1 MKKIAILYFLI
12 ITLSITKN
20 LNAQSTIEWSK
31 DRKLMWSDFKA
42 IPNEEI
48 LGYALTAYKI
58 EIIPSNVL
66 VDLNDNVQNYE
77 SLTVVANFYSEHSW
91 VYEKND
97 YLLLHEQLH
106 FDIAGLY
113 AYKMR
118 IEFERLKKQKDANF
132 DSYFE
137 VHQKLW
143 EECRETQKAYDKE
156 TSHGQL
162 VDENNDWINKI
173 ATELNSFE

>member
-1 MKKIAILYFLI
+1 MKKRATLYFLI
-12 ITLSITKN
+12 ISLSIAKN

-31 DRKLMWSDFKA
+31 DRKLIWSDFKA
-42 IPNEEI
+42 IPNEEM

-58 EIIPSNVL
+58 EIIPSDVL
-66 VDLNDNVQNYE
+66 VDLNDNVQNYQ
-77 SLTVVANFYSEHSW
+77 SLTVVANFYSDHSW
-91 VYEKND
+91 VYEKSD

-118 IEFERLKKQKDANF
+118 IEFGKLKKQKIANF

-137 VHQKLW
+137 VYQKLW
-143 EECRETQKAYDKE
+143 TECRETQKAYDKE
-156 TSHGQL
+156 TIHGQL
-162 VDENNDWINKI
+162 VEENNDWINKI
-173 ATELNSFE
+173 AKELSNFV